1 MTDIATTRVSIDERD
16 NGTKT
21 ASVDQRIDDL
31 EAGHF
36 AILRNL
42 KDNTALTKEALDAT
56 RDVQNILVTLKTLA
70 IVAKWV
76 SGIAIAV
83 TSVWG
88 VVLLAL
94 SSGGGGITPK

>member
-1 MTDIATTRVSIDERD
+1 MTEIKNTSVDER
-16 NGTKT
+16 TERSKT
-21 ASVDQRIDDL
+21 TSVDGRIDDL

-36 AILRNL
+36 KILRSL
-42 KDNTALTKEALDAT
+42 ESNTALTKEALDAT
-56 RDVQNILVTLKTLA
+56 RSVQDILVTLKTLA

-88 VVLLAL
+88 IVLLAL

>member
-1 MTDIATTRVSIDERD
+1 MAESETIYGGIDARVDK
-16 NGTKT
+16 TKVMN
-21 ASVDQRIDDL
+21 VDQRIDDL

-36 AILRNL
+36 AILRSL

-94 SSGGGGITPK
+94 SSAGGGITPK

>member
-1 MTDIATTRVSIDERD
+1 MIENKYMSIDERT
-16 NGTKT
+16 NGVKT
-21 ASVDQRIDDL
+21 MSVDARIDDL

-36 AILRNL
+36 AILRSL

-56 RDVQNILVTLKTLA
+56 RSVQDILVTLKTLA

-88 VVLLAL
+88 IVLLAL
-94 SSGGGGITPK
+94 SSGGGITPK